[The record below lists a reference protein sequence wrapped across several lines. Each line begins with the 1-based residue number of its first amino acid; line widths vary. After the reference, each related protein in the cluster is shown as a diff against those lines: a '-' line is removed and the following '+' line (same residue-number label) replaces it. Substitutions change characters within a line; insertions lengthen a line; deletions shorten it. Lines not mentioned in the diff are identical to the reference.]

1 MAVATITFFFGSFAM
16 KKVIVTSCNRLVL
29 FGSLVT
35 KKAIATTARSCCRL
49 FHFGF
54 ITTKKVM
61 VACCRCLLLCVSE
74 EENDDN

>member
-16 KKVIVTSCNRLVL
+16 KKVTVTSCSRLVL

-35 KKAIATTARSCCRL
+35 KKAIATTTRSCCRL
-49 FHFGF
+49 FHFGS

-61 VACCRCLLLCVSE
+61 VACRCLLLCVSE